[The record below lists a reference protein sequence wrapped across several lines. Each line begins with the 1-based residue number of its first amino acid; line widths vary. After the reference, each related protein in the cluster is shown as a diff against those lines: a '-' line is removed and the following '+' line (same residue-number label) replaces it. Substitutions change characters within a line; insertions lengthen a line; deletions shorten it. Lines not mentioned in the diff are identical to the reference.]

1 MGCSLRYCF
10 SRTFSLGLF
19 SFGVFSLGLFS
30 WRHVQLDRLFF
41 VLEHAIELLE
51 EDVGVLR
58 LEDEGGAEADGAL
71 AAAAAVDAGSPE
83 LGQK

>member
-1 MGCSLRYCF
+1 MGCSLRYCS

-19 SFGVFSLGLFS
+19 S
-30 WRHVQLDRLFF
+30 WRRVQLDRLFF
-41 VLEHAIELLE
+41 VLEHAFELLE
-51 EDVGVLR
+51 KDVGVLR
-58 LEDEGGAEADGAL
+58 LEDEGGAEADGTL